1 MRLWSSS
8 KALARASKIHEEEDD
23 GQASASVAPKGD
35 AVWRYLRLRRISR
48 QLRKV
53 RAANKESPAAPRRAA
68 VDDTARERAEAVA
81 SAIAH
86 CKETLRRG
94 TTRRRRLPPPLC
106 SLSLDLWLRDRQD
119 EIIAS
124 AAAHCDDECGG
135 SRPPAA
141 VFPTALARHA
151 PCMRLP
157 PIMGRE
163 FAAAATGTPSS
174 SQIMSGAVAS
184 RQAETRGS
192 FSELEFLETFDG
204 DEELI
209 VRHFI
214 TVQI

>member
-8 KALARASKIHEEEDD
+8 KALARESKIHDAQ
-23 GQASASVAPKGD
+23 QAAASVAPKGY
-35 AVWRYLRLRRISR
+35 AVGRHLRRISR
-48 QLRKV
+48 RLRKA
-53 RAANKESPAAPRRAA
+53 RAAYKEAPAAPRRGA
-68 VDDTARERAEAVA
+68 VDDTRERAEAVA

-94 TTRRRRLPPPLC
+94 TPRRRRLPPPLS
-106 SLSLDLWLRDRQD
+106 SLSLDLRLRDRQD

-124 AAAHCDDECGG
+124 AAAHCDGLSSD
-135 SRPPAA
+135 SRPPPPAA
-141 VFPTALARHA
+141 VFPTALARQA

-157 PIMGRE
+157 HIQAGGRE
-163 FAAAATGTPSS
+163 SAAAAAAGTPSS
-174 SQIMSGAVAS
+174 SQISGPVTS
-184 RQAETRGS
+184 MEVETRGS

-209 VRHFI
+209 DRHFI